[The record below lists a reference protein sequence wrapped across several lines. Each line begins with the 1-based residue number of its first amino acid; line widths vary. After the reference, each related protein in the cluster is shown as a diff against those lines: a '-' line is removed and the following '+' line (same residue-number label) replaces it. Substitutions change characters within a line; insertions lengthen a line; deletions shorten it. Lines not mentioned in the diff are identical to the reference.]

1 MGSAGN
7 ASGAP
12 ILLML
17 VAVLDAVHDRVQ
29 SARRV
34 DRKPVGTT
42 GAIHRAIEQVL
53 VEVCHHPR
61 VRQLGERVPVFLR
74 QGEAVSEL
82 DDHSTLLEQPDRA
95 PQLESIRLAV
105 EQPGVEGARR
115 LGRVTSTGSLCRSG
129 AKTAYHECE
138 RAE

>member
-7 ASGAP
+7 ASGPP
-12 ILLML
+12 ILLIP

-34 DRKPVGTT
+34 DRKPVGAT

-82 DDHSTLLEQPDRA
+82 DDQSTLLEQPDRA
-95 PQLESIRLAV
+95 PQLKSSRLAV
-105 EQPGVEGARR
+105 EEPGVEGARR
-115 LGRVTSTGSLCRSG
+115 LGGVTGAGSLCRCG
-129 AKTAYHECE
+129 AKTAYPESE
-138 RAE
+138 RGE